1 MKIQDSCSF
10 SKFSSCFISD
20 WKFSV
25 QFSSQFLFLFNLCRN
40 PGNASGSFVNPR
52 KHFKPLMGKIS
63 HSDLQVVVA
72 NSADGFTLQSPNHC
86 FSKWRL
92 LIIKDHTTV
101 DLSSI
106 LSMYN
111 STSIYATFF
120 RVKKMQ
126 SKF

>member
-1 MKIQDSCSF
+1 
-10 SKFSSCFISD
+10 
-20 WKFSV
+20 
-25 QFSSQFLFLFNLCRN
+25 
-40 PGNASGSFVNPR
+40 
-52 KHFKPLMGKIS
+52 MGKIS

-92 LIIKDHTTV
+92 LIIRDHTTV

-111 STSIYATFF
+111 STSRYATSEYTAYIGLKNYSFCL
-120 RVKKMQ
+120 VDEI
-126 SKF
+126 

>member
-1 MKIQDSCSF
+1 
-10 SKFSSCFISD
+10 
-20 WKFSV
+20 
-25 QFSSQFLFLFNLCRN
+25 
-40 PGNASGSFVNPR
+40 
-52 KHFKPLMGKIS
+52 MGKIS

-92 LIIKDHTTV
+92 LIIKDHTV

-111 STSIYATFF
+111 STSRYATSEYTAYIGLKNYSFCL
-120 RVKKMQ
+120 VDEI
-126 SKF
+126 